1 MRSAPSRTDGSLL
14 SARWPGAHK
23 KKAPRAI
30 GCGGRGGLEHELR
43 PLQALPSLACY
54 YGLLRDLKA
63 HTNVCVGRDPSVGLR
78 FLFLRLRPHCCGG
91 RYGTRSAW
99 RRYCVCYPCVS
110 LQRLLRFRLL
120 TGSDDCREASVLV
133 GVPAATPGRICTS
146 EPVPTGSW
154 LRRAPTRRN
163 GHFHHTPATP
173 VAGSPFQT
181 VPSFARSGPTSGQP
195 LPHRYSTNLPLL
207 CLPGCHTRSKAV
219 RASHVIC
226 SLLRSAAPPCSKSC
240 HRYAYP
246 PREEVSAPRDS
257 KAGDLPGKTLQRT
270 PDYALRRNGSAD
282 LHTAPLA
289 GGAVTRLS
297 YTGAPGFPRC
307 RQSQISPLRPSS
319 FRNRCQPSCV
329 ALVILCRPHRL
340 PSLVVW
346 PR

>member
-1 MRSAPSRTDGSLL
+1 MLRREVRHQACLASLPRLL
-14 SARWPGAHK
+14 SMCQPPKVVAIPAFDRVRRL
-23 KKAPRAI
+23 PR
-30 GCGGRGGLEHELR
+30 GKR
-43 PLQALPSLACY
+43 PC
-54 YGLLRDLKA
+54 
-63 HTNVCVGRDPSVGLR
+63 
-78 FLFLRLRPHCCGG
+78 
-91 RYGTRSAW
+91 
-99 RRYCVCYPCVS
+99 
-110 LQRLLRFRLL
+110 
-120 TGSDDCREASVLV
+120 V